1 LANFRFSLEVLLK
14 HREDIEQKERDA
26 LFRMTYAYQ
35 VALRDRDL
43 LEQKRRETM
52 KELSRNQSENKNLQ
66 ETDWFH
72 LYLKRLLHEIEESE
86 KRLTKLN
93 AEIQAQKEIVIDAS
107 KKKKVLSTLKSKQEK
122 EFILALDKKEQKEVE
137 DWIATRYAVERQSR

>member
-1 LANFRFSLEVLLK
+1 LAKFRFSLEVLLK

-52 KELSRNQSENKNLQ
+52 KELSRNQSENINFQ

-86 KRLTKLN
+86 KRLTELN
-93 AEIQAQKEIVIDAS
+93 SEIQAQKEIVIDAS
-107 KKKKVLSTLKSKQEK
+107 RKKKVLSTLKSKKEK
-122 EFILALDKKEQKEVE
+122 EFILCLCLDQV
-137 DWIATRYAVERQSR
+137 AS